1 MRHETPSASASRPI
15 LIRSA
20 AGTTFP
26 PSGARCPGYTEPRS
40 ARHRAARR
48 PIPDDTEPLA
58 RPALLCR
65 PGFDVAGAFC
75 PGPAARNPLPPLL
88 PSRFSSAPPP
98 ARRSRRPGQD
108 APATPSRGQAA
119 SSRKA
124 IHPRR
129 HRTARTTRDLV
140 SPGAWC
146 SRGILP
152 RSCGAQP
159 LPPLLPSRFSSAPPR
174 SAVPNQ
180 PRYAPGEDG
189 KLARDIGGRDCDP
202 GKYSRANLRNRCV
215 ETRRPMPSRS
225 QPIFF
230 EW

>member
-1 MRHETPSASASRPI
+1 M
-15 LIRSA
+15 IRLFA
-20 AGTTFP
+20 ELFGHYPAFP

-58 RPALLCR
+58 RPAVWCR
-65 PGFDVAGAFC
+65 PGFDVAGASC
-75 PGPAARNPLPPLL
+75 PGRAARNTIRLCFPPDFHPL
-88 PSRFSSAPPP
+88 RRQHDVP
-98 ARRSRRPGQD
+98 AV
-108 APATPSRGQAA
+108 RG
-119 SSRKA
+119 KM
-124 IHPRR
+124 
-129 HRTARTTRDLV
+129 
-140 SPGAWC
+140 
-146 SRGILP
+146 P

-159 LPPLLPSRFSSAPPR
+159 LPSLLPSRLSSAPPR